1 MDIKKES
8 HRKKRSIATIDR
20 MLPGNLKF
28 GVIVAVAI
36 IWAQLLRSILE
47 YIFSLFT
54 FSAPILADFLVAV
67 IATALGF
74 LILLD
79 YRKIWYRIKKV
90 KV

>member
-1 MDIKKES
+1 MVTKKV
-8 HRKKRSIATIDR
+8 HQRKYPITEIGRTV
-20 MLPGNLKF
+20 PGNLKF

-36 IWAQLLRSILE
+36 LWAQFLRSILE

-67 IATALGF
+67 IVTLLGF

-79 YRKIWYRIKKV
+79 YRKIWAKLRKV